1 MDTIEPRLDKSDI
14 NKLNL
19 PQKRALGK
27 EIEKMMANEKAKLS

>member
-14 NKLNL
+14 NKLHVA
-19 PQKRALGK
+19 QKRTLGK